1 MHIDRE
7 RGCSRISF
15 THTDDLNTLQK
26 NIATWGNQ
34 VEGIVSGGELLREGD
49 HYVLCIRHQES
60 FKAYLE
66 HEIFDLAAFLAFAER
81 LGRLLG
87 DMYKS
92 KMNVYDGIWD
102 IDCIF
107 VGTGMADLS
116 FVCIPGVSAME
127 GVSFRVSDL
136 LAVLSLRVYETDIP
150 ALQALSTVVGE
161 FSKWEDE
168 MLLKGVYSEEP
179 FTFARRQLGPFC
191 GATHPF
197 IEGIRRMFHPPIREG
212 ISPQKK
218 KVRIQLEGFGM
229 LKGRNL
235 CLDLAEHFTQNERF
249 SLGRDPEQVG
259 FLIPYPVVSR
269 NQASIAYRNGEWI
282 LMDHNSEN
290 GTFLDGI
297 RLSPESGYPL
307 IQGGRIYFAH
317 REIGFRV
324 KKV

>member
-34 VEGIVSGGELLREGD
+34 VEGIISSGELLREGD

-60 FKAYLE
+60 FKTYLE
-66 HEIFDLAAFLAFAER
+66 HEIFDLTAFLTFVER
-81 LGRLLG
+81 LSRLLR

-92 KMNVYDGIWD
+92 KMNIYDGIWD
-102 IDCIF
+102 VDCVF
-107 VGTGMADLS
+107 VGTGMQDVS
-116 FVCIPGVSAME
+116 FVCIPGISAME

-161 FSKWEDE
+161 FSQWEDQV
-168 MLLKGVYSEEP
+168 LLKGIYSEAP
-179 FTFARRQLGPFC
+179 FEFARRQLGPFC
-191 GATHPF
+191 ATSHPL
-197 IEGIRRMFHPPIREG
+197 IEGIRRILHTPIHEVLPSR
-212 ISPQKK
+212 KK

-235 CLDLAEHFTQNERF
+235 CLDLDEHFTQNELF
-249 SLGRDPEQVG
+249 SVGRDPVQVD
-259 FLIPYPVVSR
+259 FLLPYPVVSR
-269 NQASIAYRNGEWI
+269 KQASITYRNGEWV
-282 LMDHNSEN
+282 LMDHCSEN
-290 GTFLDGI
+290 GTFLDGVQI
-297 RLSPESGYPL
+297 SPESGYPL
-307 IQGGRIYFAH
+307 IQGGCIYFAH